1 MHNGGP
7 DEALDHTY
15 FAWGVHISL
24 LYLNR
29 FAELLIHK
37 PGEGFLLCLLATLLA
52 PLRWLF
58 SKFAESYYAI
68 PMKKF
73 GMVPDHSLFQA
84 LATCLVAILPKG
96 FYERLD
102 ERSIVLKR
110 SKTFSFSR
118 EGVVVDGEVLSSLV
132 KSDVVIYATG
142 FRGDLKIM
150 DMFTSEYFRSVAVG
164 SACTTV
170 PLYRECINPRIPQLA
185 VLGYSE
191 SIASLHTS
199 EIQSKWLAHFMDG
212 GFRLPSV
219 AAMQKDVLEWEKW
232 MRRYAG
238 GRYLRWSCI
247 GVLHIWYNDQLCL
260 DMGCDPRRKKSFLE
274 ELFGVYGPGDY
285 ADLHPAPRKTRST
298 LCLNK
303 VGIVPS

>member
-1 MHNGGP
+1 M
-7 DEALDHTY
+7 
-15 FAWGVHISL
+15 F
-24 LYLNR
+24 LNLNYTQLMR
-29 FAELLIHK
+29 FFF
-37 PGEGFLLCLLATLLA
+37 FLQ
-52 PLRWLF
+52 RWLF
-58 SKFAESYYAI
+58 SKFAESYYAM
-68 PMKKF
+68 PMKKL

-84 LATCLVAILPKG
+84 LATCLVAIQPKG
-96 FYERLD
+96 FYERLE

-110 SKTFSFSR
+110 SKAFSFCR
-118 EGVVVDGEVLSSLV
+118 EGVVVVEGEVSSSLV

-142 FRGDLKIM
+142 FRGDLKIK
-150 DMFTSEYFRSVAVG
+150 DMFASEYFRSVAVG

-170 PLYRECINPRIPQLA
+170 PLYRECIHPKIPQLA

-199 EIQSKWLAHFMDG
+199 EIQAKWLAHLMDG

-238 GRYLRWSCI
+238 GRYLRRSCI

-298 LCLNK
+298 LC
-303 VGIVPS
+303 GI